1 MRKPS
6 GQIRAGGLVT
16 KKQPTAETNSTRTV
30 TVLSVSPLIE
40 DHFSLQAI
48 FNHSKWELHRADCLT
63 SARTILRR
71 REIGVVICE
80 RDLSPGTW
88 VDMLKELELFP
99 NAPSLIVTSRLA
111 DDRLWAEA
119 LNLGAYDVLAKPF
132 ERMELVRSVSSAWL
146 HWYHKYEVPTRDREA
161 LRAAS

>member
-1 MRKPS
+1 M
-6 GQIRAGGLVT
+6 

-30 TVLSVSPLIE
+30 TVLSVSPLAE

-48 FNHSKWELHRADCLT
+48 FNHSKWELHRADCLA
-63 SARTILRR
+63 SARAIMRR

-88 VDMLKELELFP
+88 VDMLKEGELLP

-111 DDRLWAEA
+111 DDKLWAEA

-146 HWYHKYEVPTRDREA
+146 HWYHKYEVPTREWAA

>member
-1 MRKPS
+1 M
-6 GQIRAGGLVT
+6 

-30 TVLSVSPLIE
+30 TVLSVSPLAE

-48 FNHSKWELHRADCLT
+48 FNRSKWELHRADCLA
-63 SARTILRR
+63 SAQAIMSR

-88 VDMLKELELFP
+88 VDMLEEGELLP
-99 NAPSLIVTSRLA
+99 NAPSLIVASRVA

-132 ERMELVRSVSSAWL
+132 ERMELVRSVSLAWL
-146 HWYHKYEVPTRDREA
+146 HWYHKYEVPAQELA
-161 LRAAS
+161 AMRAAS